1 MIDGVEYSKVLEIN
15 GKADSMGFII
25 IPPYF
30 KQSVIEPVVRGAD
43 IFKVKISEMRYPTV
57 ANVIVHQGNFNSVE
71 VFIEGAFFLHGS
83 LCDLGIITEDNILT
97 AAQHFILMETIRNS
111 GD

>member
-15 GKADSMGFII
+15 GKADYMGFII

-30 KQSVIEPVVRGAD
+30 KQSVIEPVVRGTD
-43 IFKVKISEMRYPTV
+43 LFKIKISELRYPTIPN
-57 ANVIVHQGNFNSVE
+57 AIVHEGNFSSVE
-71 VFIEGAFFLHGS
+71 VFILGAYFLHES
-83 LCDLGIITEDNILT
+83 LSDLGLITEDNILS
-97 AAQHFILMETIRNS
+97 AAQQFILMETIRHS